1 LEVFMES
8 TFHRQARLTLL
19 AAAALGALATGACKG
34 RSSDNDTGRAT
45 VSGADTA
52 GTGMAAATDT
62 ASTAGTATANASLSD
77 ANIVALLDE
86 ANKADSAAGAYA
98 LGKAASA
105 DVKAFAKMMM
115 GEHHAL
121 RVQGQ
126 ALAKKLGVTPQAPA
140 NDPVQSAAS
149 AEMSALQAAGKGA
162 AFDQAYIDQEVGIH
176 KAVLDLANQAHD
188 ATQTEELKALIEK
201 AKPTIQKHLDR
212 AEELQKSLGKAT
224 T

>member
-1 LEVFMES
+1 MHPTLL
-8 TFHRQARLTLL
+8 RQARLTVL
-19 AAAALGALATGACKG
+19 AAASLSALASGACKS
-34 RSSDNDTGRAT
+34 RSSDTDTGRAE
-45 VSGADTA
+45 VSAA
-52 GTGMAAATDT
+52 GSGMAAAADT
-62 ASTAGTATANASLSD
+62 AATATAKATLSD

-86 ANKADSAAGAYA
+86 ANKSDSAAGAFA

-105 DVKAFAKMMM
+105 DVKSFAKMMM

-126 ALAKKLGVTPQAPA
+126 ALAKKLGVTPEAPA
-140 NDPVQSAAS
+140 SDPVQAATS

-162 AFDQAYIDQEVGIH
+162 AFDRVYIDHEVTIH
-176 KAVLDLANQAHD
+176 KAVLDLAGQAHD
-188 ATQTEELKALIEK
+188 ATKTEELKALIEK